1 MSYLPC
7 ENPSCKSYGSPH
19 PNCRCHGDMAE
30 GGEAGFCTKARSHD
44 KSCQYFSEGGE
55 SYPDFIPDDQVPP
68 YEATPVK
75 TETPDF
81 IPDDQVPQDETPD
94 FIPDDQVPNDSAGSD
109 ENSDLSPADLQ
120 AKIFD
125 KYHPDGVGPYESTG
139 QQISGM
145 AEGLAQGVAPVIST
159 LAETKLLGIPA
170 EDIAGRQEANPWEHG
185 AAEALGSAIGPGKAV
200 KALKIGSKLINGAI
214 VNGAVQAGDE
224 VSKWILGQGDPSDGV
239 GAALARTGL
248 ATFFGGLFGKTGESA
263 EKGAAKL
270 AESRLGERL
279 EYFLYGLSSGAKGE
293 GGALPEASGRLA
305 GLSDSATTGY
315 ETGRKAYAAIGG
327 KLLPASLG
335 AVAQGYNKAREGYAE
350 DGLEGGAIGGIKGM
364 GEGALS
370 GLVASLAGKGFSKIS
385 AKVVAPTL
393 LKILSNG
400 KIYSLTGAFDHAAD
414 MAAGSDLVTNATKGL
429 LGLTGHGAQQVISSY
444 GDKVNRQKIK
454 DELDDGWLNRDIK
467 AESQPAEAP
476 GFARG
481 GEVSAPTEKERS
493 GLATHFPEQN
503 IIMHAAK
510 GRILGYLNG
519 LRPEKTNLKLPFD
532 AAPDMREK
540 ERSYNK
546 AIDLADAPLGI
557 LEEIKRGTIE
567 PEHVQHFNAM
577 HPEVGGLLKKKL
589 LEGITE
595 LQMNDKKPSFKVRQG
610 LSMFMGTALSSDFT
624 PASIQAAQAVFA
636 QAAAQKRPN
645 QSAKTEKNTSTLS
658 KSDDAFL
665 TSSQARVQRSQR
677 A

>member
-1 MSYLPC
+1 
-7 ENPSCKSYGSPH
+7 
-19 PNCRCHGDMAE
+19 MAE
-30 GGEAGFCTKARSHD
+30 GGEAGFCTKARPHD
-44 KSCQYFSEGGE
+44 KTCQYFSEGGE
-55 SYPDFIPDDQVPP
+55 AAPDFITDDQAPPDLPTPVKTESPDFIPDDQVPP
-68 YEATPVK
+68 DES
-75 TETPDF
+75 PDF
-81 IPDDQVPQDETPD
+81 IPDEQVPGENAG
-94 FIPDDQVPNDSAGSD
+94 DDANA
-109 ENSDLSPADLQ
+109 DLDPAALQ
-120 AKIFD
+120 AKIFE
-125 KYHPDGVGPYESTG
+125 KYHPEGEGQYDSAG
-139 QQISGM
+139 QQIGGM
-145 AEGLAQGVAPVIST
+145 AEGLAQGFAPVVST
-159 LAETKLLGIPA
+159 LAETKLLDIPA
-170 EDIAGRQEANPWEHG
+170 EDIAGRQEAHPWEHG
-185 AAEALGSAIGPGKAV
+185 ALEALGAAIGPGKAV
-200 KALKIGSKLINGAI
+200 KALKIGSGLIKGAI
-214 VNGAVQAGDE
+214 ANGAVQAGDE

-248 ATFFGGLFGKTGESA
+248 ATFFGGLFGKAGESA

-270 AESRLGERL
+270 AESKLGERL
-279 EYFLYGLSSGAKGE
+279 EYFLYGLSSGAKGK
-293 GGALPEASGRLA
+293 GGALPEAAGRLT
-305 GLSDSATTGY
+305 GLSDSATKGY

-350 DGLEGGAIGGIKGM
+350 DGLEGGVLGGVKGM

-400 KIYSLTGAFDHAAD
+400 KIYSLTGAFDHAAN
-414 MAAGSDLVTNATKGL
+414 MAAGSDLATNATKGL
-429 LGLTGHGAQQVISSY
+429 LGLTGPGAQQVISAY

-467 AESQPAEAP
+467 AESQPAEMP
-476 GFARG
+476 GFAKG
-481 GEVSAPTEKERS
+481 GAVSAPTEKDHG

-510 GRILGYLNG
+510 GRILGYLNS
-519 LRPEKTNLKLPFD
+519 LRPEKNGLKLPFD
-532 AAPDMREK
+532 AAPDLRER

-546 AIDLADAPLGI
+546 AIDLANAPLGI

-577 HPEVGGLLKKKL
+577 HPEVGGLLQKKL
-589 LEGITE
+589 MEGITQ
-595 LQMNDKKPSFKVRQG
+595 LQMDDKKPSFKVRQG

-624 PASIQAAQAVFA
+624 PASIQAAQNVFA
-636 QAAAQKRPN
+636 QAGAQKHPN
-645 QSAKTEKNTSTLS
+645 PPAKTGKNTSTLS
-658 KSDDAFL
+658 KADDAFL

-677 A
+677 D